1 MICQRQAFSL
11 PEDQIFLNG
20 AYMSPILKTSEDAGI
35 RGLIKKRLPTDI
47 KVSDFFD
54 RVDELRV
61 AYAQL
66 INASDPTRV
75 TIMPAASY
83 GLANVANNL
92 PYNDRKKII
101 LLGGQFPSNYYIWQK
116 IATQRGLEVV
126 TVEKPK
132 EIEGSWTDAIL
143 NNIDQDTLVVTMA
156 PLHWGDGT
164 RFDIDAIGKKSRLE
178 GALYVIDG
186 TQSIGAYPYD
196 QGVIKA
202 DALIV
207 SAYKWLLGPYGI
219 GFAYYGEAF
228 SNGVPVEESWA
239 NRVNS
244 DDFQYLTNYQNQ
256 YRSGSRRYEMGEAPD
271 FIKIPMLM
279 DSITQLNEWQPSQIQ
294 SYCRSLISP
303 MLYELKNAGYQLNN
317 DTELAAHLFG
327 IRLIKGQ
334 KMDVV
339 KEAMTK
345 ANISVSYRG
354 EAIRVSPNVYNNSE
368 EVDTLLSV
376 LIDCAKNN

>member
-1 MICQRQAFSL
+1 
-11 PEDQIFLNG
+11 
-20 AYMSPILKTSEDAGI
+20 MSPILKTSEEAGI

-47 KVSDFFD
+47 TVHDFFD

-61 AYAQL
+61 AYAKL
-66 INASDPTRV
+66 INASDPKRV
-75 TIMPAASY
+75 TLMPAASY

-92 PYNDRKKII
+92 PRNERKNII
-101 LLGGQFPSNYYIWQK
+101 LLGDQFPSNYYIWER
-116 IATQRGLEVV
+116 AAAERGLQVI
-126 TVEKPK
+126 TVKKPK
-132 EIEGSWTDAIL
+132 AHHTSWTEAIL
-143 NNIDQDTLVVTMA
+143 NNIDKNTLVVSMA

-164 RFDIDAIGKKSRLE
+164 CFDLDLIGNKARLE
-178 GALYVIDG
+178 GALFVLDG
-186 TQSIGAYPYD
+186 TQAIGAFPYD
-196 QGVIKA
+196 QSTSQA

-228 SNGVPVEESWA
+228 DDGLPLEETWT
-239 NRVNS
+239 NRVYS
-244 DDFQYLTNYQNQ
+244 DDFQYLTSYQKE
-256 YRSGSRRYEMGEAPD
+256 YRAGSRRYEMGEAPD

-279 DSITQLNEWQPSQIQ
+279 DSITQLNEWQPSEIQ

-303 MLYELKNAGYQLNN
+303 MLSELKNVGYQLNN
-317 DTELAAHLFG
+317 EDEIAAHLFG
-327 IRLIKGQ
+327 IRLMKDQDMG
-334 KMDVV
+334 VV

-368 EVDTLLSV
+368 EVNTLLSV
-376 LIDCAKNN
+376 LIDLAKNS